1 MPLRFL
7 IARLFVKLV
16 QGDGEGVVMF
26 ITLYPSPCTQ
36 TTLRGV
42 LYRSAAKQ
50 VLLKVGHYL
59 RKMHIANS
67 AGFYEFNGEAC
78 NQKSKPQNISAS

>member
-1 MPLRFL
+1 MPLRFS
-7 IARLFVKLV
+7 IARLFVKLA
-16 QGDGEGVVMF
+16 QGDGECSSMLIIF
-26 ITLYPSPCTQ
+26 NPSPCAQ

-42 LYRSAAKQ
+42 LYRSVAKQ

-59 RKMHIANS
+59 RKMHIAGY
-67 AGFYEFNGEAC
+67 AGFYEFNEEAC